1 MRLKR
6 PFEEGDAGG
15 ETKQRILAAA
25 LKVFAEQGYNAA
37 TLREITTAAD
47 VNIAAVNYHFGSKQ
61 ALMRAVF
68 GHLARPVNE
77 LRLKLLDEY
86 EEQARGKPLSLEQ
99 IFDALFR
106 PIVFLSRERKSGGFA
121 LVRLIIQ
128 VRALPQPFMNSVL
141 SEQFDPVASRIVDAM
156 SRALPHLNREEVFW
170 RYDFALGAM
179 LHVIS
184 DADRGLRRL
193 NRLSDG
199 LCDTDDPGRIVEEL
213 IRFVVAGMRGPGR
226 GKTIRESRRK
236 RHAANTRTLA

>member
-1 MRLKR
+1 MRLKQA
-6 PFEEGDAGG
+6 FEDDGNG

-25 LKVFAEQGYNAA
+25 INVFAEQGYNAA
-37 TLREITTAAD
+37 TLREITSAAG

-68 GHLARPVNE
+68 HRLARPVNE
-77 LRLKLLDEY
+77 LRLQLLDEY
-86 EEQARGKPLSLEQ
+86 EAQAGGRPLSLEQ
-99 IFDALFR
+99 ILDALFR
-106 PIVFLSRERKSGGFA
+106 PIVFLSREREKGGFA

-141 SEQFDPVASRIVDAM
+141 SEQFDPVANRIVDALCR
-156 SRALPHLNREEVFW
+156 SLPELSREEVFW

-193 NRLSDG
+193 NRLSGG
-199 LCDTDDPGRIVEEL
+199 LCDTDDPARIVEEL
-213 IRFVVAGMRGPGR
+213 VRFVAAGMRGPV
-226 GKTIRESRRK
+226 KSRQ
-236 RHAANTRTLA
+236 AANTGAARRGR

>member
-1 MRLKR
+1 MRLKQM
-6 PFEEGDAGG
+6 FDDEAGG

-25 LKVFAEQGYNAA
+25 LCVFAEQGYNAA
-37 TLREITTAAD
+37 TLREITSAAG

-68 GHLARPVNE
+68 GRLARPVNE

-86 EEQARGKPLSLEQ
+86 EAQAGGKPISLEQ

-106 PIVFLSRERKSGGFA
+106 PIVYLSRERKSGGFA

-128 VRALPQPFMNSVL
+128 VRALPQPFMNSIV
-141 SEQFDPVASRIVDAM
+141 SEQFDPVANRIVDAM
-156 SRALPHLNREEVFW
+156 CRSLPHLSREEVFW

-193 NRLSDG
+193 SRLSGG
-199 LCDTDDPGRIVEEL
+199 LCDTDDPARIVDEL
-213 IRFVVAGMRGPGR
+213 LRFVVAGMRGPGQ
-226 GKTIRESRRK
+226 TRRK
-236 RHAANTRTLA
+236 RHAANTRSLT

>member
-1 MRLKR
+1 MRLKQA
-6 PFEEGDAGG
+6 FDGEEGG
-15 ETKQRILAAA
+15 ETKRRLLAAA
-25 LKVFAEQGYNAA
+25 INVFAEQGYNAA
-37 TLREITTAAD
+37 TLREITSAAG

-68 GHLARPVNE
+68 HRLARPVNE

-86 EEQARGKPLSLEQ
+86 EEQAGGRPLSLEQ
-99 IFDALFR
+99 ILDALFR
-106 PIVFLSRERKSGGFA
+106 PIVFLSRERKTGGFA

-141 SEQFDPVASRIVDAM
+141 SEQFDPVASRIVDALCR
-156 SRALPHLNREEVFW
+156 SLPHLTREEVFW

-193 NRLSDG
+193 HRLSGG
-199 LCDTDDPGRIVEEL
+199 LCDTDDPARITDEL
-213 IRFVVAGMRGPGR
+213 IRFVVAGMRGPGQDQ
-226 GKTIRESRRK
+226 TSRKAGEERD
-236 RHAANTRTLA
+236 AANTRAVT

>member
-1 MRLKR
+1 MRLKQL
-6 PFEEGDAGG
+6 FEDEAGG

-25 LKVFAEQGYNAA
+25 LSVFAEQGYNAA
-37 TLREITTAAD
+37 TLREITSAAG

-68 GHLARPVNE
+68 GRLARPVNE

-86 EEQARGKPLSLEQ
+86 EEQAGGKPLSLEQ

-128 VRALPQPFMNSVL
+128 VRALPQSFMNSIV
-141 SEQFDPVASRIVDAM
+141 SEQFDPVANRIVDALCR
-156 SRALPHLNREEVFW
+156 SLPHLSREEVFW

-193 NRLSDG
+193 SRLSGG
-199 LCDTDDPGRIVEEL
+199 LCDTDDPARIVEEL
-213 IRFVVAGMRGPGR
+213 VRFVVAGMRGPGQT
-226 GKTIRESRRK
+226 KTIREPRRR
-236 RHAANTRTLA
+236 RHAANTRSLT

>member
-1 MRLKR
+1 MRLKQT
-6 PFEEGDAGG
+6 FEDDAGG

-25 LKVFAEQGYNAA
+25 LTIFAEQGYNAA
-37 TLREITTAAD
+37 TLREITSAAG

-68 GHLARPVNE
+68 GRLARPVNE

-86 EEQARGKPLSLEQ
+86 EEQAKGKPLSLEQ

-106 PIVFLSRERKSGGFA
+106 PIVYLSRERKTGGSS

-141 SEQFDPVASRIVDAM
+141 SEQFDPVANRIVDALCR
-156 SRALPHLNREEVFW
+156 SLPHLTREEVFW

-193 NRLSDG
+193 NRLSGG
-199 LCDTDDPGRIVEEL
+199 LCDTDDPARITEEL
-213 IRFVVAGMRGPGR
+213 VRFVVAGMRGPGQKKQSRDSR
-226 GKTIRESRRK
+226 GK
-236 RHAANTRTLA
+236 RHAANTRAVT

>member
-1 MRLKR
+1 MRLKQA
-6 PFEEGDAGG
+6 FEGEEGG
-15 ETKQRILAAA
+15 ETKQRLLASAIN
-25 LKVFAEQGYNAA
+25 VCAEQGYNAA
-37 TLREITTAAD
+37 TLREITSAAG

-68 GHLARPVNE
+68 DRLARPVNE

-86 EEQARGKPLSLEQ
+86 EERAEGKPLPLEK

-106 PIVFLSRERKSGGFA
+106 PLVHLSRERETGGSA

-128 VRALPQPFMNSVL
+128 VRALPQPFMNSVV
-141 SEQFDPVASRIVDAM
+141 SEQFDPVASRITDAM
-156 SRALPHLNREEVFW
+156 GRSLPHLTREEVFW

-193 NRLSDG
+193 NRLSGG
-199 LCDTDDPGRIVEEL
+199 LCDTDDPARIVEEL
-213 IRFVVAGMRGPGR
+213 IRFVVPGMRGPGR
-226 GKTIRESRRK
+226 NKPIRESGGK
-236 RHAANTRTLA
+236 RHASNTRAAT